1 MDRKRNLKYAVA
13 EEHIIE
19 ILMKNQDYVPHFIK
33 QCAPSEFVTEVNRE
47 IVTLLCDRIQAHRSV
62 EPMAL
67 SADLSEEAMDRLS
80 GILASETIQR
90 ADRTQL
96 DEYIRILKEHGQQRS
111 EQEIRD
117 MDPDEY
123 LRYVESLKAR
133 KS

>member
-1 MDRKRNLKYAVA
+1 
-13 EEHIIE
+13 
-19 ILMKNQDYVPHFIK
+19 
-33 QCAPSEFVTEVNRE
+33 
-47 IVTLLCDRIQAHRSV
+47 
-62 EPMAL
+62 
-67 SADLSEEAMDRLS
+67 MDRLS